1 MSPRILNLGIL
12 AHVDAGKT
20 SLTERLLFE
29 HGAVATLGSVDA
41 GTTRTD
47 SGELERE
54 RGITIR
60 SAVAS
65 FVVGD
70 LRVNLIDTPGHPD
83 FIAEVERALSV
94 LDGAVLVLSAVEG
107 VQAQSR
113 VLMRSLRRLGLPT
126 LIFVNKIDRTGART
140 GELLADLRGKL
151 GLDVVAMNAVRDVG
165 TRAARTAPDGAFDEL
180 RELLV
185 EQTSAGLI
193 QPVFFGSA
201 LTGPGIGELT
211 AGIATLL
218 RPRPV
223 TGGDTHGRIFAI
235 ERGAGGEK
243 VAYLRLF
250 SGQLRER
257 QRVILHRPGA
267 RITGRITGISMIGTD
282 EQPSTSKAASNSK
295 QTSTSKAASTSKQ
308 TSTSKA
314 ASNSERISAE
324 KGAAGHRLTAG
335 TIGRIRGLS
344 GARVG
349 DRLSTNGP
357 NTNSPDTDGTAEQ
370 FSPPSLESLVRP
382 ARPGD
387 QARLHAALLSLAD
400 EDPLIRTRVV
410 DGGET
415 SVLLY
420 GAVQREVL
428 AERLVRDFGVEAVF
442 GEIRPVYFERLCGA
456 GAAEVE
462 FDKRGGSDFW
472 ATVGLRVEPAATG
485 SGIRLA
491 REDEWGALP
500 RAFHKATEESIQK
513 TLEQGMY
520 GWQVLDCTVTVTRT
534 GYQSP
539 ISTAADFRGLTPI
552 VVLRALRAAGTRV
565 QEPGQA
571 FELEIPAGVLS
582 GVLGKLLNLGAEIS
596 QSAERGPSWVLEGQL
611 PARLV
616 HEFTA
621 ALPGLSHG
629 EGAMWT
635 RPGADRP
642 VRGPA
647 PTRAR
652 LDGNPLNREEYLRF
666 LAGRRH

>member
-12 AHVDAGKT
+12 AH
-20 SLTERLLFE
+20 
-29 HGAVATLGSVDA
+29 VDA

-65 FVVGD
+65 FAVGE

-107 VQAQSR
+107 VQAQTR

-126 LIFVNKIDRTGART
+126 LIFVNKIDRAGARSD
-140 GELLADLRGKL
+140 GLLADLRAKL
-151 GLDVVAMNAVRDVG
+151 GLDVVAMNAVRDPG
-165 TRAARTAPDGAFDEL
+165 TRSARTVPESEFDEL

-185 EQTSAGLI
+185 EQTSAGLV

-201 LTGPGIGELT
+201 LTGHGVGELT
-211 AGIATLL
+211 AGIAGLL

-223 TGGDTHGRIFAI
+223 ENGDTHGRIFAI

-250 SGQLRER
+250 SGQVRER
-257 QRVILHRPGA
+257 QRVVLHRPGA
-267 RITGRITGISMIGTD
+267 RVSGRITT
-282 EQPSTSKAASNSK
+282 
-295 QTSTSKAASTSKQ
+295 
-308 TSTSKA
+308 
-314 ASNSERISAE
+314 ISAI
-324 KGAAGHRLTAG
+324 GADKHQLTPG
-335 TIGRIRGLS
+335 TIGKVRGLP
-344 GARVG
+344 AVRVG
-349 DRLSTNGP
+349 DRLSAGDKPDGSENG
-357 NTNSPDTDGTAEQ
+357 DAEQ

-382 ARPGD
+382 VRPGE

-400 EDPLIRTRVV
+400 EDPLIRTRAVG
-410 DGGET
+410 GGET

-428 AERLVRDFGVEAVF
+428 AERLIRDFGVEAIF
-442 GEIRPVYFERLCGA
+442 GDIRPVYFERLRGV
-456 GAAEVE
+456 GTAEVE
-462 FDKRGGSDFW
+462 FDKHGGSDFW
-472 ATVGLRVEPAATG
+472 ATIGLRVQPGPTG
-485 SGIRLA
+485 SGTRLA

-500 RAFHKATEESIQK
+500 RAFHKATEEAIHT
-513 TLEQGMY
+513 TLDQGLS

-539 ISTAADFRGLTPI
+539 ISAAADFRGLAP
-552 VVLRALRAAGTRV
+552 VVLLRALQDAGTRV
-565 QEPGQA
+565 HEPCQR
-571 FELEIPAGVLS
+571 FELEIPAGVLG
-582 GVLGKLLNLGAEIS
+582 GVLAKLMNLGAEIS
-596 QSAERGPSWVLEGQL
+596 RSAERGPSWVLAGEL
-611 PARLV
+611 PARVV

-635 RPGADRP
+635 QPGADRP
-642 VRGPA
+642 VRGAA

-666 LAGRRH
+666 LSNRKLAASQLPDK

>member
-65 FVVGD
+65 FVVDD

-151 GLDVVAMNAVRDVG
+151 GLDVVAMNEVRDVG
-165 TRAARTAPDGAFDEL
+165 TRAARTVPDGAFDEL

-193 QPVFFGSA
+193 HPVFFGSA
-201 LTGPGIGELT
+201 LTGHGVGELT
-211 AGIATLL
+211 AGIASLL

-223 TGGDTHGRIFAI
+223 TSADTHGRIFAI

-250 SGQLRER
+250 SGQVRER
-257 QRVILHRPGA
+257 QRVTLHRPGT

-282 EQPSTSKAASNSK
+282 DHPGTTNE
-295 QTSTSKAASTSKQ
+295 TSTSEEPSK
-308 TSTSKA
+308 
-314 ASNSERISAE
+314 RISAH
-324 KGAAGHRLTAG
+324 KNTGGHKLTAG

-349 DRLSTNGP
+349 DTLSTN
-357 NTNSPDTDGTAEQ
+357 SPSTDSPKADHTEQ
-370 FSPPSLESLVRP
+370 FSPPSLESLVHPVRP
-382 ARPGD
+382 DD

-400 EDPLIRTRVV
+400 EDPLIRARVV
-410 DGGET
+410 GGGET

-428 AERLVRDFGVEAVF
+428 AERLIRDFGVEAVF
-442 GEIRPVYFERLCGA
+442 GEIRPVYFERLCAA

-462 FDKRGGSDFW
+462 FEKQGGSDFW
-472 ATVGLRVEPAATG
+472 ATVGLRVEPAAAG
-485 SGIRLA
+485 SGVRLV

-500 RAFHKATEESIQK
+500 RAFHKATEETIQK

-534 GYQSP
+534 GYKSP

-552 VVLRALRAAGTRV
+552 VVLRALQDAGTRV
-565 QEPGQA
+565 HEPCQA

-596 QSAERGPSWVLEGQL
+596 QSAERGPSWVLDGEM

-629 EGAMWT
+629 EGALWT

>member
-20 SLTERLLFE
+20 SLTERLLYE
-29 HGAVATLGSVDA
+29 HGAIATLGSVDA

-65 FVVGD
+65 FAVGE
-70 LRVNLIDTPGHPD
+70 LRINLIDTPGHPD

-140 GELLADLRGKL
+140 GELLADLRSKL
-151 GLDVVAMNAVRDVG
+151 GLDPIAMNTVEQPG
-165 TRAARTAPDGAFDEL
+165 SRAARTTPERSLDEL
-180 RELLV
+180 GELLA

-193 QPVFFGSA
+193 QPVYFGSA
-201 LTGPGIGELT
+201 LTGQGVGDLT
-211 AGIATLL
+211 AGAARFL

-223 TGGDTHGRIFAI
+223 TTGDTQGRIFAVD
-235 ERGAGGEK
+235 RDTGGAK

-250 SGQLRER
+250 SGRLRER
-257 QRVILHRPGA
+257 QRITLHRPGA
-267 RITGRITGISMIGTD
+267 RIAGRITGITQVGGD
-282 EQPSTSKAASNSK
+282 AHQ
-295 QTSTSKAASTSKQ
+295 
-308 TSTSKA
+308 
-314 ASNSERISAE
+314 
-324 KGAAGHRLTAG
+324 LTAG
-335 TIGRIRGLS
+335 TIGRIHGLA

-349 DRLSTNGP
+349 DSLGAVTE
-357 NTNSPDTDGTAEQ
+357 TAGQ

-382 ARPGD
+382 VRPAD
-387 QARLHAALLSLAD
+387 RVRLHAALQSLAD
-400 EDPLIRTRVV
+400 EDPLIRTRAVG
-410 DGGET
+410 GGET

-428 AERLVRDFGVEAVF
+428 AERLIRDFGVEAVF
-442 GEIRPVYFERLCGA
+442 GDIRPVYFERLRGA
-456 GAAEVE
+456 GAAEVAM
-462 FDKRGGSDFW
+462 DKPGGGDFW
-472 ATVGLRVEPAATG
+472 ATIGLTVEPGPRG
-485 SGIRLA
+485 SGITLR
-491 REDEWGALP
+491 REVEWGALP
-500 RAFHKATEESIQK
+500 RAFHKATDEALRK
-513 TLEQGMY
+513 TFEQGVY
-520 GWQVLDCTVTVTRT
+520 GWEVLDCAVTVTRT
-534 GYQSP
+534 GYKSP
-539 ISTAADFRGLTPI
+539 ISTAGDFRGLAPI
-552 VVLRALRAAGTRV
+552 VLLRALRAAGTRV
-565 QEPGQA
+565 HEPCQA
-571 FELEIPAGVLS
+571 FEVEFPAETLSAVLA
-582 GVLGKLLNLGAEIS
+582 KLMALGAEIS
-596 QSAERGPSWVLEGQL
+596 RSAERGPSWVLEGEL

-616 HEFTA
+616 HDFTA

-635 RPGADRP
+635 RPGGDRP
-642 VRGPA
+642 VRGAP
-647 PTRAR
+647 PTRPR

-666 LAGRRH
+666 LANPTLVR

>member
-1 MSPRILNLGIL
+1 LSPRILNLGIL

-20 SLTERLLFE
+20 SLTERLLFD
-29 HGAVATLGSVDA
+29 HGVVDTLGSVDA

-65 FVVGD
+65 FAVGE

-107 VQAQSR
+107 VQAQTR

-126 LIFVNKIDRTGART
+126 LIFVNKIDRVGARSD
-140 GELLADLRGKL
+140 GLLADLRAKL
-151 GLDVVAMNAVRDVG
+151 GLDVVAMNAVRDPG
-165 TRAARTAPDGAFDEL
+165 TRSARTVPESEFDEL

-185 EQTSAGLI
+185 EQTSAGLV

-201 LTGPGIGELT
+201 LTGHGVGELT
-211 AGIATLL
+211 AGIAGLL

-223 TGGDTHGRIFAI
+223 ENGDTHGRIFAI

-250 SGQLRER
+250 SGQVRER
-257 QRVILHRPGA
+257 QRVVLHRPGA
-267 RITGRITGISMIGTD
+267 RVTGRITTISEIG
-282 EQPSTSKAASNSK
+282 
-295 QTSTSKAASTSKQ
+295 
-308 TSTSKA
+308 
-314 ASNSERISAE
+314 AE
-324 KGAAGHRLTAG
+324 KKPSANKHRLTPG
-335 TIGRIRGLS
+335 TIGKVRGLP
-344 GARVG
+344 AVRVG
-349 DRLSTNGP
+349 DRLSTGDKPGGSENG
-357 NTNSPDTDGTAEQ
+357 DAEQ

-382 ARPGD
+382 VRPGE

-400 EDPLIRTRVV
+400 EDPLIRTRAVG
-410 DGGET
+410 GGET

-428 AERLVRDFGVEAVF
+428 AERLIRDFGVEAIF
-442 GEIRPVYFERLCGA
+442 GDIRPVYFERLRGV
-456 GAAEVE
+456 GSAEVE
-462 FDKRGGSDFW
+462 FDKHGGSDFW
-472 ATVGLRVEPAATG
+472 ATIGLRVQPGPTG
-485 SGIRLA
+485 SGTRLA

-500 RAFHKATEESIQK
+500 RAFHKATEEAIHA
-513 TLEQGMY
+513 TLEQGLS

-539 ISTAADFRGLTPI
+539 ISAAADFRGLAP
-552 VVLRALRAAGTRV
+552 VVLLRALQDAGTRV
-565 QEPGQA
+565 HEPCQG
-571 FELEIPAGVLS
+571 FELEIPAGVLG
-582 GVLGKLLNLGAEIS
+582 GVLAKLMNLGAEIS
-596 QSAERGPSWVLEGQL
+596 RSAERGPSWVLAGEL
-611 PARLV
+611 PARVV

-635 RPGADRP
+635 RPGTDRP
-642 VRGPA
+642 VRGAA

-666 LAGRRH
+666 LSNRKLAASQLPDK

>member
-1 MSPRILNLGIL
+1 LSQRTLNLGIL

-65 FVVGD
+65 FTVGD

-140 GELLADLRGKL
+140 GALLADVRAKL
-151 GLDVVAMNAVRDVG
+151 GLDVIAMNTVRDAGSRHAHTV
-165 TRAARTAPDGAFDEL
+165 PDHSLDEL
-180 RELLV
+180 WELLV
-185 EQTSAGLI
+185 EQTSAGLV

-201 LTGPGIGELT
+201 LTGRGVAELT

-223 TGGDTHGRIFAI
+223 TGRDPRGRIFAI

-250 SGQLRER
+250 AGGLRER
-257 QRVILHRPGA
+257 QRLVLHRPGA
-267 RITGRITGISMIGTD
+267 QVSGRITGIRVVGTD
-282 EQPSTSKAASNSK
+282 E
-295 QTSTSKAASTSKQ
+295 
-308 TSTSKA
+308 
-314 ASNSERISAE
+314 R
-324 KGAAGHRLTAG
+324 RLTAG
-335 TIGRIRGLS
+335 DIGKVRGLP
-344 GARVG
+344 GVRVG
-349 DRLSTNGP
+349 DRLGDVP
-357 NTNSPDTDGTAEQ
+357 ETAEQ

-382 ARPGD
+382 ADPADRT
-387 QARLHAALLSLAD
+387 RLHAALLSLAD
-400 EDPLIRTRVV
+400 EDPLIRTRAVG
-410 DGGET
+410 GGET

-428 AERLVRDFGVEAVF
+428 AERLVRDFGVRAVF
-442 GEIRPVYFERLCGA
+442 GEIRPVYFERLCGT
-456 GAAEVE
+456 GTAEVE
-462 FDKRGGSDFW
+462 FDTNGGDFW
-472 ATVGLRVEPAATG
+472 ATVGLRVAPGPTG
-485 SGIRLA
+485 SGLRLA
-491 REDEWGALP
+491 HEDEWGALP
-500 RAFHKATEESIQK
+500 RAFHKAIEDAVEA
-513 TLEQGMY
+513 TLEQGVY
-520 GWQVLDCTVTVTRT
+520 GWPVLDCSVTVTRT

-539 ISTAADFRGLTPI
+539 ISVAADFRGLTPI
-552 VVLRALRAAGTRV
+552 VLLRALRSAGTRV
-565 QEPGQA
+565 HEPCQA
-571 FELEIPAGVLS
+571 FELEIPAGVLGS
-582 GVLGKLLNLGAEIS
+582 VLGKLTSLGAEIS
-596 QSAERGPSWVLEGQL
+596 QSAERGPSWVLVGEL
-611 PARLV
+611 PARVV

-642 VRGPA
+642 VRGRP
-647 PTRAR
+647 PTRER

-666 LAGRRH
+666 LSNRRLGLTAS